1 MVAALWLDSNYCG
14 CYLARDM
21 ENEEK
26 GRFLVYHTCTKKIK
40 NKKKAGLMNGGAHSV
55 HYFCYG
61 LWISQEMKEIRLEGA
76 ADGKTPSYL
85 KRNKHWLSPL
95 TLAHA
100 QVHKPHTG
108 ADTHRNFQFAI
119 RPSMVNS
126 PCSPP
131 LSFVFGIKVPPRHKS
146 QILYDIVE
154 IALSKMQSAKA
165 ASSADELL
173 WLRKRQ
179 WLVSFAPIGSV
190 EGRAQRGPEEVTTGL
205 LHPPEHSGTTFLNVK
220 SAVCYN
226 SSENTL
232 FAKLKMSIQE

>member
-1 MVAALWLDSNYCG
+1 MAGQQLLWLLLGQRHGKWRKRAFSCVPHTHK
-14 CYLARDM
+14 
-21 ENEEK
+21 EK
-26 GRFLVYHTCTKKIK
+26 SRSYERWSSQCPLFLLRFMNISGDERNKAWGSSRWK
-40 NKKKAGLMNGGAHSV
+40 NSI
-55 HYFCYG
+55 
-61 LWISQEMKEIRLEGA
+61 ISQEEQ
-76 ADGKTPSYL
+76 T
-85 KRNKHWLSPL
+85 L
-95 TLAHA
+95 TLPSHTLTHA

-108 ADTHRNFQFAI
+108 ADTHRIFQFAI
-119 RPSMVNS
+119 RPSVVNS

-165 ASSADELL
+165 ASSADELP

-179 WLVSFAPIGSV
+179 WLVSFARIGSV
-190 EGRAQRGPEEVTTGL
+190 EGRAQRGPEEATAGPP
-205 LHPPEHSGTTFLNVK
+205 HPPEQKGTTFLNVK

-232 FAKLKMSIQE
+232 SAKLMMSIQK

>member
-1 MVAALWLDSNYCG
+1 MNISGDERS
-14 CYLARDM
+14 
-21 ENEEK
+21 
-26 GRFLVYHTCTKKIK
+26 
-40 NKKKAGLMNGGAHSV
+40 KAWGSSR
-55 HYFCYG
+55 
-61 LWISQEMKEIRLEGA
+61 WKSSIISQEVQ
-76 ADGKTPSYL
+76 T
-85 KRNKHWLSPL
+85 LSLPR

-100 QVHKPHTG
+100 EVHKPCTG
-108 ADTHRNFQFAI
+108 ADTQDFQFAI
-119 RPSMVNS
+119 RHSVVNS

-190 EGRAQRGPEEVTTGL
+190 EGQAPRGPEGVTL
-205 LHPPEHSGTTFLNVK
+205 QPCILQNSMDQHSWMP
-220 SAVCYN
+220 S
-226 SSENTL
+226 
-232 FAKLKMSIQE
+232 